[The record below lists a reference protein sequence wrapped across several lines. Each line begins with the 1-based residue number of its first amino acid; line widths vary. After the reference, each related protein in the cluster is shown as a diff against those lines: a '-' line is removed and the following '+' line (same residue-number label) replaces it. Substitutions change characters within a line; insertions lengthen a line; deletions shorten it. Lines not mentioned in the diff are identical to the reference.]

1 MKHPRFY
8 CRRCGAELKPTLDR
22 GYLATDHNCPETVDD
37 GLEDVGTIT
46 PEGRLDLYDGVEMVV
61 VDK

>member
-8 CRRCGAELKPTLDR
+8 CRLCGAELKPTLDR
-22 GYLATDHNCPETVDD
+22 GFLATEHSCPETGGG
-37 GLEDVGTIT
+37 GLVDVGSIT
-46 PEGRLDLYDGVEMVV
+46 PEGELDLYDGVEMVV